1 MTTPEVPELRIE
13 LAPAADAL
21 SHAGRRVTDL
31 LRSVPDPT
39 APVAGLEWSIGQ
51 LAAHL
56 AARTA
61 LFAGYLSGTATP
73 VGEIS
78 DIAANN
84 DRQIREAADVPFET
98 HVELIAASVAGFV
111 ETTRGR
117 LGTDPYPWYSD
128 LELDVATGTGIA
140 LAELLVHGLDV
151 ARSIRRRW
159 RIEPEDARTIL
170 RASFVLAPSYLDPR
184 RTAGRRATFRI
195 LVRGGPRIRFAIE
208 DGAGTVLPQDGP
220 ADCTIRAD
228 PVALTLVSFGRM
240 GQWRAAATG
249 RLLAGGRRPWL
260 ALGFSRAF
268 LRP

>member
-1 MTTPEVPELRIE
+1 MTGPDVPELRIE

-21 SHAGRRVTDL
+21 ARAGRRVTDL
-31 LRSVPDPT
+31 LRSVPDP
-39 APVAGLEWSIGQ
+39 AMPAAGLEWSLGE

-73 VGEIS
+73 QGEIAH
-78 DIAANN
+78 IAANN

-98 HVELIAASVAGFV
+98 NVELIAASVAAFV

-117 LGTDPYPWYSD
+117 LGSDPYPWYSG

-140 LAELLVHGLDV
+140 LAELLVHGSDV
-151 ARSIRRRW
+151 ARSLRRRW

-170 RASFVLAPSYLDPR
+170 RASFLLAPWYVDPR

-195 LVRGGPRIRFAIE
+195 LVRGGPRVRFAID
-208 DGAGTVLPQDGP
+208 DGVGTVLPQDGP
-220 ADCTIRAD
+220 ADCTIHAE
-228 PVALTLVSFGRM
+228 PVAFTLVSFGRM
-240 GQWRAAATG
+240 PRWRAAATG
-249 RLLAGGRRPWL
+249 RLVAGGRRPWL

-268 LRP
+268 VRP